1 MFTFED
7 GPENATEQPVNVHP
21 FNSIVG
27 EPPLAQGTKAELS
40 FTDELAMDT
49 IDDDLLA
56 KAGVLWF
63 QITFKTS
70 ASCDSEVLLQSSNIL
85 TAHMVDVSVFAGVS
99 P

>member
-21 FNSIVG
+21 FNTIVDA
-27 EPPLAQGTKAELS
+27 PPLAQGTKAELS

-56 KAGVLWF
+56 EAGILWF
-63 QITFKTS
+63 EITFET
-70 ASCDSEVLLQSSNIL
+70 
-85 TAHMVDVSVFAGVS
+85 
-99 P
+99 